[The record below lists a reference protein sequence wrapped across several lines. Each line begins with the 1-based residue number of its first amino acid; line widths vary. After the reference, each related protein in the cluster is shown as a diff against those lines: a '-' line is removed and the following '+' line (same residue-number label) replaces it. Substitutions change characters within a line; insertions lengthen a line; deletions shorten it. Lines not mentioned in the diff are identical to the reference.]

1 MPRTPWPSQT
11 SHSRKKRCRTFP
23 RSVDSY
29 LVLAE
34 SNLPEYCR
42 KARRR
47 SMLCRCGIDRN
58 YSSFMSS
65 VYTMQQG
72 RPVPGRTTD
81 SLDRLTRHRAGC
93 NIYYLLACK
102 IVLRTVVSYHI
113 ISFVH
118 DGGLQTSF
126 PSLRYMCISYP
137 TPVTSPRGPV
147 RLVGLSLPRC
157 RSPPHSPVSQRI
169 SSQRI
174 SYAMYPT

>member
-1 MPRTPWPSQT
+1 
-11 SHSRKKRCRTFP
+11 
-23 RSVDSY
+23 
-29 LVLAE
+29 VLAE

-58 YSSFMSS
+58 YSRFMSS

-157 RSPPHSPVSQRI
+157 RSAPRPIPQSRKEFHRKEFPMRCTLPRFYLGSIPRYHVPRRATI
-169 SSQRI
+169 PKGNPI
-174 SYAMYPT
+174 